1 MANTKSAKKA
11 FKQSEKRRIIN
22 KSRKSLVKTSINNC
36 LQLLKENN
44 NDKEKVLILF
54 QKAQEQI
61 QRAAGK
67 KCIHK
72 NTASRK
78 VSNLAKKVNLHLN
91 NLAV

>member
-44 NDKEKVLILF
+44 NDKEKVLILL
-54 QKAQEQI
+54 EL
-61 QRAAGK
+61 R
-67 KCIHK
+67 K
-72 NTASRK
+72 N
-78 VSNLAKKVNLHLN
+78 VAKNKNHIFMILKT
-91 NLAV
+91 